1 MEIKIIPTPN
11 PLSKKFVISKI
22 INQGEKLEINDPKEA
37 VKIPMASMLI
47 NSWGI
52 KKIALFA
59 NTITVTIYPDADWE
73 QVEDEVMEVISLNI
87 ANHNPNLE
95 FTSLTPQVVYDSPEH
110 QRIDEIIN
118 EYIRPVMQADGGD
131 IEILK
136 YEVES
141 KSLFVSFQ
149 GACGSCPSALYG
161 TLEGIKNILQEKF
174 DQQIK
179 VYLT

>member
-11 PLSKKFVISKI
+11 PLSKKFVISQI
-22 INQGEKLEINDPKEA
+22 INQGDKLEINDPKEA
-37 VKIPMASMLI
+37 EKIPMAVMIMS
-47 NSWGI
+47 SWGI

-59 NTITVTIYPDADWE
+59 NTITVTIYPDADWD
-73 QVEDEVMEVISLNI
+73 QVEDEVMEIISLKLPT
-87 ANHNPNLE
+87 HNPNLE
-95 FTSLTPQVVYDSPEH
+95 FTSLVPQKEYDSPEH
-110 QRIDEIIN
+110 ERIEKIID

-131 IEILK
+131 IEVLK
-136 YEVES
+136 YESET

-174 DQQIK
+174 DQDLK
-179 VYLT
+179 VYLS